1 MPDAKSSSSR
11 PSPARLPWLAMLVA
25 VTLGL
30 GLSLLSADATAQ
42 TRATLTV
49 PPEPAGNTILVLNY
63 SNSMWGQIDGVA
75 KIEIARDIIE
85 RNLVDWNQSTRLGLV
100 AAPAAQAAVDPAATE
115 AATQQ
120 PSLTGGY
127 WSKMG
132 LKDSISTSF

>member
-25 VTLGL
+25 VTIGL

-49 PPEPAGNTILVLNY
+49 PPEPAGNTILVLDY

-75 KIEIARDIIE
+75 KIEIARDIIQ
-85 RNLVDWNQSTRLGLV
+85 RNLVDWNQSTRQRPKPRPSS
-100 AAPAAQAAVDPAATE
+100 PASPAG
-115 AATQQ
+115 
-120 PSLTGGY
+120 TGAR
-127 WSKMG
+127 WA
-132 LKDSISTSF
+132 